1 MEQKLNSLYSECVK
15 ELNGIGIDILNEEKI
30 GKININLSKRK
41 NNRYGCC
48 KQENPDKQ
56 SRYIENHKIKYA
68 KYNSHN
74 IEISNWVMQLN
85 NDIIKNTIIHE
96 LIHCIPFCN
105 NHGKNF
111 KQYAK
116 YINEKLGY
124 DISRLGNREEDYK
137 KSNVEYNIEKRKD
150 RYKIKCEE
158 CGQVFFRQ
166 RIAKN
171 FTRKYRC
178 GKCNGK
184 LKVTEIE
191 NKK

>member
-1 MEQKLNSLYSECVK
+1 MEQKLNNLYSECVK

-68 KYNSHN
+68 KYNTHN

-124 DISRLGNREEDYK
+124 DISRVGNREEDYR
-137 KSNVEYNIEKRKD
+137 KSNVEYNLEKRKD

-184 LKVTEIE
+184 FKVTEIE
-191 NKK
+191 NEK